1 MGTTSTEDIENLR
14 KEIQHTKAELMH
26 TAGELE
32 GRVEHI
38 RDWKGA
44 VRHYPMRALGI
55 SLLAGFALAWVIP
68 SLGHTVRHAALS
80 GGQALGRSIQTAV
93 MAALVTE
100 ARKRMGQI

>member
-38 RDWKGA
+38 RDWRGA
-44 VRHYPMRALGI
+44 VRHYPMRALGV
-55 SLLAGFALAWVIP
+55 SLVAGFALAWVIP
-68 SLGHTVRHAALS
+68 SLGHTARHAARS
-80 GGQALGRSIQTAV
+80 GGQALGRSLQAAIMTAI
-93 MAALVTE
+93 MAE
-100 ARKRMGQI
+100 IRKRMD